1 MLSSALRRL
10 LRGGIEEVLS
20 QEMDLALLKT
30 LDSLYIE
37 ARYPGELGLLPSGR
51 PSLADAEKF
60 YNYTKSV
67 YQGVRTLLARR

>member
-1 MLSSALRRL
+1 
-10 LRGGIEEVLS
+10 
-20 QEMDLALLKT
+20 MDLALLKT

-51 PSLADAEKF
+51 PSLADAGKF